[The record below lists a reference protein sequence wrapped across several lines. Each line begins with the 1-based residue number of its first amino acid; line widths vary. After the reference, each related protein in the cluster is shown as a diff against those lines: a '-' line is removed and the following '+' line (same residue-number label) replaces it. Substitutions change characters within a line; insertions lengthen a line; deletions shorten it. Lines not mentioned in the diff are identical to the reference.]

1 MYVHVLLKQMNNPN
15 MNLTIQ
21 YGLNAGQVEDR
32 NKKERTKPV
41 AVGGVGKQCYSSSV
55 MLHNFSITARESFLP
70 RCTGDLQLNRNV

>member
-41 AVGGVGKQCYSSSV
+41 AVGGVGKQCYSRSGSN
-55 MLHNFSITARESFLP
+55 NFSITARESFLP
-70 RCTGDLQLNRNV
+70 SCTGDLQLNRNV

>member
-41 AVGGVGKQCYSSSV
+41 AACRWSWEA
-55 MLHNFSITARESFLP
+55 ML
-70 RCTGDLQLNRNV
+70 Q